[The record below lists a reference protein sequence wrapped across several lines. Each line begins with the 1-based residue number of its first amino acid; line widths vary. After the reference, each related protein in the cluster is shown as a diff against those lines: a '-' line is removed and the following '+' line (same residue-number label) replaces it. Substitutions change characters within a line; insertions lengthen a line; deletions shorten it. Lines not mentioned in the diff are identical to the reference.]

1 MVLANFRKT
10 IAIDLSA
17 MSSDL
22 SRQDVVNILLD
33 FFSHVTVKSIQFVP
47 VKLAHVTFE
56 DSATKDYYIRYDEL
70 EFNGVKCRV
79 LGAGSRAQQVLV
91 YHYPYEEDDESL
103 KSVLED
109 FGKVLGIRHQHY
121 VGHNAVSTGTRIV
134 QMIRDRPI
142 RRNLMV
148 DGYRVK
154 IWYVGQPLEC
164 DICSRGHISRDCPMR
179 GKCRHCGE
187 PGHLARACK
196 NPPRVWD
203 VLTQNNDESSSSSAS
218 ADPTPDEAVQISSGT
233 GSSEEP
239 SLSCSMFSGVGAD
252 LVSGGCDWG
261 DLPAPEEGDPFS
273 LSASDSDSSLGSHV
287 SPSLSKR
294 SSTSA
299 NNDQSKRNGNS
310 KNDSDKRKNDIDK
323 SSSTNVSDK
332 CSSKNDS
339 NKRSTSS
346 NSKNG
351 TSNPSSTNA
360 SDKCSS
366 KNDSDKCSNSGNS
379 KNDTGSPSSKNVS
392 DKCSKNDSD
401 KRSNSS
407 NSKKD
412 TDKRSSNNCINN
424 GSSVNDSDELS
435 NSKTNND
442 QNDIE
447 SMDATS
453 GAVLDSASEVTDVAM
468 SESRLG
474 KRVFYDVETS
484 TDGNSTGSGATPAPK
499 KGTGK
504 PTSRVKKVA
513 SSESA

>member
-1 MVLANFRKT
+1 M
-10 IAIDLSA
+10 
-17 MSSDL
+17 
-22 SRQDVVNILLD
+22 
-33 FFSHVTVKSIQFVP
+33 P

-79 LGAGSRAQQVLV
+79 SGAGSRAPQVLV
-91 YHYPYEEDDESL
+91 YHYPYAEDDESL

-109 FGKVLGIRHQHY
+109 FGKVLGILHQHY
-121 VGHNAVSTGTRIV
+121 ASHNAVSTGTRIV
-134 QMIRDRPI
+134 QMIRDRII

-148 DGYRVK
+148 DGYCVK
-154 IWYVGQPLEC
+154 VWYVGQPLEC

-187 PGHLARACK
+187 PGHLVRACK
-196 NPPRVWD
+196 NPPRALD
-203 VLTQNNDESSSSSAS
+203 VLSQNNEESSSSSAS
-218 ADPTPDEAVQISSGT
+218 ADPTSAEAVQISSGT

-261 DLPAPEEGDPFS
+261 DSPAPEEGDPFS

-323 SSSTNVSDK
+323 ASRTNVSDK

-339 NKRSTSS
+339 DKRS
-346 NSKNG
+346 NS
-351 TSNPSSTNA
+351 
-360 SDKCSS
+360 
-366 KNDSDKCSNSGNS
+366 S
-379 KNDTGSPSSKNVS
+379 KNDTGNPSSKNVS
-392 DKCSKNDSD
+392 DKCSSKNDSD

-412 TDKRSSNNCINN
+412 TDKRSSNNDSVQRTGNSCINN
-424 GSSVNDSDELS
+424 GSCVNDSDEHS
-435 NSKTNND
+435 NSKANND

-453 GAVLDSASEVTDVAM
+453 GAELNSASEVTDVAM

-474 KRVFYDVETS
+474 KRVFSDVETS
-484 TDGNSTGSGATPAPK
+484 TDGDSTGSGATPAPK

-513 SSESA
+513 SSGSAPKAPTPSPLSCRSH

>member
-10 IAIDLSA
+10 IAIDLSD

-154 IWYVGQPLEC
+154 VWYVGQPLEC
-164 DICSRGHISRDCPMR
+164 DICARGHISRDCPMR

-196 NPPRVWD
+196 NPPRAWD

-218 ADPTPDEAVQISSGT
+218 VDPTPAEAAQISSGA
-233 GSSEEP
+233 GSSGEP
-239 SLSCSMFSGVGAD
+239 SSSHSLFSGVGAH
-252 LVSGGCDWG
+252 LVPG
-261 DLPAPEEGDPFS
+261 DCNWEDSPAPEESDPFS
-273 LSASDSDSSLGSHV
+273 LSACDSHSSLGSHV
-287 SPSLSKR
+287 SPFLSKR

-299 NNDQSKRNGNS
+299 KNDQSKRNGNS
-310 KNDSDKRKNDIDK
+310 KNDSDKR
-323 SSSTNVSDK
+323 
-332 CSSKNDS
+332 S
-339 NKRSTSS
+339 N
-346 NSKNG
+346 NSH
-351 TSNPSSTNA
+351 
-360 SDKCSS
+360 
-366 KNDSDKCSNSGNS
+366 S
-379 KNDTGSPSSKNVS
+379 KNDTDKPSSKNVS

-407 NSKKD
+407 NSKNDTDKPSSKNVSDKCSKNDSDKRSNSSKSKDD
-412 TDKRSSNNCINN
+412 TDKRSSNNDSVKRTGNSCVNN
-424 GSSVNDSDELS
+424 GSSVNDSDEHS
-435 NSKTNND
+435 NSKANND

-447 SMDATS
+447 CMDATS
-453 GAVLDSASEVTDVAM
+453 GAVLDNASEVTDVAM

-474 KRVFYDVETS
+474 KRVFSDVETS
-484 TDGNSTGSGATPAPK
+484 TDGDSTGSGATAAPK

-504 PTSRVKKVA
+504 PSSRVKKVA
-513 SSESA
+513 SSESARKTPTPSPLSRRSR